1 MTVQLEDFDTQ
12 SNVDKAVGRSDN
24 TKLVTLTDLV
34 PTPPGTKGQE
44 ISKYLFEQPAYNQ
57 DWFNI
62 LFDSKSM
69 ARQEELKR
77 EYLEKIES
85 GELFTE
91 ETLYAKVQGLSL
103 IHI

>member
-1 MTVQLEDFDTQ
+1 MTLQLEDFDTQ

-24 TKLVTLTDLV
+24 TKLVTLTALV

-69 ARQEELKR
+69 AREEELKR
-77 EYLEKIES
+77 E
-85 GELFTE
+85 
-91 ETLYAKVQGLSL
+91 
-103 IHI
+103 